1 MSQGGRKGERER
13 GERRKEREGK
23 GGRREGGKGRGGRKS
38 GSREQ
43 EERMSRGR
51 RKIMRIAVRIEASSG
66 ASHLLHD
73 ITSFCFMM
81 HRYTLMINCWRPR
94 GEDRPNFTT
103 VFSQLRDIYSKY
115 TAFVDNQYGPP
126 LNTPELNFS
135 TFGKNLHEE
144 KPPTINIDRATR
156 ASSTGYRSGTFP
168 GQYRSGGGYPRG
180 SRDGEMPG
188 RSPQSI
194 RKGSQ
199 TLPENLSL
207 TFSVLSKDVLSGSE
221 SDTETEKSSQVMGF
235 DLNLLPALFTKEST
249 PGAGDATDSAME
261 LMSSVLRTT
270 STSTSQQPSS
280 STAGDNLL
288 FSSRPVETELLP
300 PTPSL
305 SPDLTSKTSTVG
317 DETISTAS
325 GNTATLPTEANIN
338 QANADT
344 ISKASTLDSLSTTLS
359 AHYCSPNLTS
369 ATHNG
374 TEDQKPRDR
383 SPLMVDHK
391 ARVNGHSTVS
401 EPGRASK
408 STDSGIRSD
417 EEQDT
422 VHVEPEAN
430 TTANGDNHN
439 HTVAAES
446 ESMAV
451 NGDHAGV
458 VRRSPVGKQESHL
471 SEVSRDS
478 RTSQASFGL
487 GISDLSS
494 ELMSTFELW
503 STK

>member
-1 MSQGGRKGERER
+1 
-13 GERRKEREGK
+13 
-23 GGRREGGKGRGGRKS
+23 
-38 GSREQ
+38 
-43 EERMSRGR
+43 MSRGR
-51 RKIMRIAVRIEASSG
+51 REMMRIAVRIEASSG

-126 LNTPELNFS
+126 LHTPELNFS

-249 PGAGDATDSAME
+249 PGAGDATDSAM
-261 LMSSVLRTT
+261 
-270 STSTSQQPSS
+270 
-280 STAGDNLL
+280 
-288 FSSRPVETELLP
+288 
-300 PTPSL
+300 
-305 SPDLTSKTSTVG
+305 
-317 DETISTAS
+317 
-325 GNTATLPTEANIN
+325 
-338 QANADT
+338 
-344 ISKASTLDSLSTTLS
+344 
-359 AHYCSPNLTS
+359 
-369 ATHNG
+369 
-374 TEDQKPRDR
+374 
-383 SPLMVDHK
+383 
-391 ARVNGHSTVS
+391 
-401 EPGRASK
+401 
-408 STDSGIRSD
+408 
-417 EEQDT
+417 
-422 VHVEPEAN
+422 
-430 TTANGDNHN
+430 
-439 HTVAAES
+439 
-446 ESMAV
+446 
-451 NGDHAGV
+451 
-458 VRRSPVGKQESHL
+458 
-471 SEVSRDS
+471 
-478 RTSQASFGL
+478 
-487 GISDLSS
+487 
-494 ELMSTFELW
+494 
-503 STK
+503 